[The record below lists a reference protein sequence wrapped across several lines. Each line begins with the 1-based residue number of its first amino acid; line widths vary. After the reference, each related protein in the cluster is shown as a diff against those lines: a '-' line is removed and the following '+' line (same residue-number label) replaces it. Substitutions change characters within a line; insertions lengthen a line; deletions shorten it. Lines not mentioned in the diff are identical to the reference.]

1 MKHVK
6 RALLVVVATLV
17 AMAAITTSAL
27 ASASDFY
34 LNLGGG
40 IQGEGTTHVVTTPSG
55 QIHVNE
61 IPATG
66 PCNTDRNPNCGV
78 VIT

>member
-6 RALLVVVATLV
+6 RGLLVVVATLV
-17 AMAAITTSAL
+17 AMAAITSSAL

-34 LNLGGG
+34 LNLGG

-61 IPATG
+61 ILGTG

>member
-1 MKHVK
+1 MRRVK
-6 RALLVVVATLV
+6 RVFLVMVATLV
-17 AMAAITTSAL
+17 AMAAIATSAL

-34 LNLGGG
+34 LNFDG
-40 IQGEGTTHVVTTPSG
+40 IQGEGTTHVVRTPSG

-61 IPATG
+61 ILTTG
-66 PCNTDRNPNCGV
+66 PCNTDRNPNCAV